1 MKLGSLFG
9 SIPNQSIEELSSLK
23 GRHYDLFYYN
33 FNYVVDS
40 FFLLSKTKNQSS
52 NRMVTKIHTNR
63 RFTMANIKEENK
75 MKMEIKLIV
84 ETNEYDI
91 DEYTVEEYF
100 RMKIEEDGMD
110 LKGSW
115 VREIYNEGE

>member
-1 MKLGSLFG
+1 
-9 SIPNQSIEELSSLK
+9 
-23 GRHYDLFYYN
+23 
-33 FNYVVDS
+33 
-40 FFLLSKTKNQSS
+40 
-52 NRMVTKIHTNR
+52 
-63 RFTMANIKEENK
+63 MANIKEENK